1 MIFGRVRSSLP
12 LSSAWAVVAARIE
25 TRLQKASMVMR
36 YRQLGYR
43 GGMHGYFC
51 AYIQLLGV
59 DALHSNL
66 HVGTLARG
74 VVIVE
79 Y

>member
-1 MIFGRVRSSLP
+1 MV
-12 LSSAWAVVAARIE
+12 IE
-25 TRLQKASMVMR
+25 EVCMDI
-36 YRQLGYR
+36 
-43 GGMHGYFC
+43 C